1 MINWQ
6 DRENP
11 LAGGAETHLH
21 EIFGRLARRGHAVT
35 ALVSRFRGGLPRVA
49 LDGIDVHR
57 TGGRH
62 TFPLAAPLY
71 FRRHMRRDN
80 FEIVVEDLNKVPV
93 FAPAWAGVP
102 VTLLVHHLFGTTAFQ
117 EAGLPVAAATWL
129 LEKPLPWFY
138 RRVPVIAVSRSTV
151 EDLVRRGFDER
162 RTTVIPNG
170 IDLARYHPD
179 AAQPEFAEP
188 TVLYLGRLRRY
199 KRVDLILHAFHR
211 MVTDGVAA
219 RLIIAGKGADAT
231 SIERLRDRLG
241 LGARVRMAG
250 YVDEDEKIRLLRG
263 AWIHVQTSPKEGW
276 GISNLEAAACGTPTV
291 ASDSPGLRDS
301 VVHGQTGLLVPH
313 GDVDALARAMRR
325 LIEQPEL
332 RHRLGEGARRFAL
345 MHTWDASAEA
355 MEARLLAELDHRRRS
370 FDQRHDV
377 AVAAHRDRQSLNG

>member
-1 MINWQ
+1 MVNWQ

-35 ALVSRFRGGLPRVA
+35 ALVSGFRGGLPRVG

-62 TFPLAAPLY
+62 TFPVAAPLY
-71 FRRHMRRDN
+71 FRRHMRRN
-80 FEIVVEDLNKVPV
+80 GFEIVVEDLNKVPV
-93 FAPAWAGVP
+93 FSPAWAGAP
-102 VTLLVHHLFGTTAFQ
+102 VALLVHHLFGTTAFQ
-117 EAGLPVAAATWL
+117 EAGIPVAAVTWL

-151 EDLVRRGFDER
+151 EDLVRRGFDEE

-170 IDLARYHPD
+170 IDPARFHPD

-211 MVTDGVAA
+211 MVTQGVAA
-219 RLIIAGKGADAT
+219 RLIIAGKGADAP

-241 LGARVRMAG
+241 LGARVHMAG

-276 GISNLEAAACGTPTV
+276 GIGNLEAAACGTPTV

-301 VVHGQTGLLVPH
+301 VVHGQTGVLVRH
-313 GDVDALARAMRR
+313 GDVDALAREMRR

-332 RHRLGEGARRFAL
+332 RHRLGQGARRFAL
-345 MHTWDASAEA
+345 EHTWDASATA
-355 MEARLLAELDHRRRS
+355 MEARLLAELDSRRGP
-370 FDQRHDV
+370 FNPRHDV
-377 AVAAHRDRQSLNG
+377 ATATHRDTQSLN